1 MTARADYEGLFPAR
15 LHYVLEQLEKDGL
28 DDVIS
33 WQPHGKAFLVK
44 DAKRLETEVLP
55 K

>member
-1 MTARADYEGLFPAR
+1 MTARADYKDLFPAK

-28 DDVIS
+28 SDVIS

-44 DAKRLETEVLP
+44 DARRLEIEVLP
-55 K
+55 